1 MACCTRPRPTAVI
14 APAWPSEV
22 HRNAVVACVPCD
34 TFDSKAAARQ
44 LSEQF
49 NVGVC
54 HLWAQNAAALQAL
67 VVANA
72 VTAVLLGKV
81 QGLV

>member
-1 MACCTRPRPTAVI
+1 MAVI
-14 APAWPSEV
+14 VPVWQSEE
-22 HRNAVVACVPCD
+22 HSNAVVACVLCD
-34 TFDSKAAARQ
+34 AFGSKAAARQ

-67 VVANA
+67 VVAYA